1 MRYGNIYF
9 METYKRPQLHEL
21 LSLLTERP
29 REIIFITGPRQAG
42 KTTLAQQAMEQI
54 RIPYQYVLLDEPDTS
69 ASLSSSGPIARGL
82 PRDGVG
88 LFRGKRDT
96 GHIIRLWEDARAQA
110 IGSESGFVLVLDE
123 IQKVQDWS
131 PTVKGLWD
139 ADRRNQVPLHVV
151 LLGSAP
157 LLMQKGMN
165 QESMLGRY
173 ITIPVPHWSFE
184 EMRDAFGFDL
194 EQYVYFGG
202 YPGGAAHIHEQKLW
216 RRFVSGSIIVPNIER
231 DILAMERVDN
241 PTLLKRLFELGA
253 AYSGQIL
260 AYNKMLGEL
269 QGKGNAATLI
279 RYLDL
284 LSKASLITG
293 LKKYSNAPHLRKQS
307 HPKLNVL
314 NTSFMSTS
322 TGATFEQT
330 KANESFWGRLV
341 ESAVGAHLYNT
352 KDSTDELYYWRDNET
367 GFEVDFILKRGF
379 DLVAVEV
386 KSKKEPYPPAL
397 TEFKRR
403 FDNVTPVHVGEGG
416 ISLGEFLSIP
426 ACDLPEE
433 L

>member
-1 MRYGNIYF
+1 MD
-9 METYKRPQLHEL
+9 TYKRPKLYEL
-21 LSLLTERP
+21 LSLLDKRP
-29 REIIFITGPRQAG
+29 QEIIFITGPRQAG
-42 KTTLAQQAMEQI
+42 KTTLAQQAMEKIQ
-54 RIPYQYVLLDEPDTS
+54 IPYQYVLLDEPG
-69 ASLSSSGPIARGL
+69 APIPLGSSDSVVRGF
-82 PRDGVG
+82 PRDGVSLG
-88 LFRGKRDT
+88 RKGDA
-96 GHIIRLWEDARAQA
+96 GHIMRLWEDARAQA
-110 IGSESGFVLVLDE
+110 IRSESGFVLVLDE
-123 IQKVQDWS
+123 IQQVQDWS

-139 ADRRNQVPLHVV
+139 ADRRNQIPLHVI

-157 LLMQKGMN
+157 LLMQRGMN
-165 QESMLGRY
+165 RESMLGRY
-173 ITIPVPHWSFE
+173 ITVPVPHWSFP

-202 YPGGAAHIHEQKLW
+202 YPGGAVHIHEQKLW

-241 PTLLKRLFELGA
+241 PTLLKRLFELSA

-293 LKKYSNAPHLRKQS
+293 LQKYSNAPHLRKKS

-322 TGATFEQT
+322 TGATFEQA

-352 KDSTDELYYWRDNET
+352 KDSTDELYYWRDNKT

-379 DLVAVEV
+379 DLVAIEV

-397 TEFKRR
+397 TEFKKR
-403 FDNVTPVHVGEGG
+403 FDNVTPVHVGEGEEG

-426 ACDLPEE
+426 ACDLPEG

>member
-1 MRYGNIYF
+1 VI
-9 METYKRPQLHEL
+9 
-21 LSLLTERP
+21 
-29 REIIFITGPRQAG
+29 
-42 KTTLAQQAMEQI
+42 
-54 RIPYQYVLLDEPDTS
+54 
-69 ASLSSSGPIARGL
+69 
-82 PRDGVG
+82 
-88 LFRGKRDT
+88 
-96 GHIIRLWEDARAQA
+96 
-110 IGSESGFVLVLDE
+110 
-123 IQKVQDWS
+123 
-131 PTVKGLWD
+131 
-139 ADRRNQVPLHVV
+139 

-157 LLMQKGMN
+157 LLMQRGMN
-165 QESMLGRY
+165 KESMLGRY
-173 ITIPVPHWSFE
+173 ITVPVSHWSFP

-216 RRFVSGSIIVPNIER
+216 RQFVSGSIIAPNIER

-293 LKKYSNAPHLRKQS
+293 LQKYSNAPHLRKQS

-314 NTSFMSTS
+314 NTSLMSIS
-322 TGATFEQT
+322 TGATFEKA

-352 KDSTDELYYWRDNET
+352 KDSTDELCYWRDNKT

-379 DLVAVEV
+379 DLIAIEV
-386 KSKKEPYPPAL
+386 KSQKEPYPPAL

-403 FDNVTPVHVGEGG
+403 FDNVTPVHVGEGESG
-416 ISLGEFLSIP
+416 IPVGEFLSIP